1 MKYASVGRHLTRLFT
16 GLGSS
21 LARDGGLLRLS
32 QALPSAAS
40 PWRSELK
47 GSLEA
52 GFFFFF
58 FLMQQDWAQDVTLV
72 SRTGDGREMSR
83 KTGEK

>member
-52 GFFFFF
+52 GFFFFLFLF
-58 FLMQQDWAQDVTLV
+58 FNAAGLGSRCHSGEQDW
-72 SRTGDGREMSR
+72 RRE
-83 KTGEK
+83 GNV